1 MSYTVIKNDLEN
13 RYTFDLEK
21 NMTQSNI
28 TDAHFLRPALTK
40 LIIQRLQRGD
50 SLNLFG
56 EPGIGKTRLLE
67 DIRNSGLKNTIITK
81 VSFRGHQYSYEGF
94 CRAICTE
101 GRFQKISSTGLSEII
116 EEFQKIEDKQDF
128 IMIDDFQY
136 LPENPDIDPAYNQQF
151 IDNLNSIKNASGVS
165 LLVVTLKPVN
175 NLIIFINKQPVT
187 SVLNLDFI
195 EVPPLQHEEIR
206 KELDRRFEQDIL
218 DEQEKILLCS
228 HLNEQSGNYE
238 LLKDYEVKILT
249 KADAAMDFTRRL
261 RKWNKEFKKGRQPS
275 GMKLISRIREKIRVI
290 RQLF

>member
-1 MSYTVIKNDLEN
+1 
-13 RYTFDLEK
+13 
-21 NMTQSNI
+21 MTQNNI

-67 DIRNSGLKNTIITK
+67 DIRNSGLKNTIITP
-81 VSFRGHQYSYEGF
+81 VSFRGYQHSYEGF

-101 GRFQKISSTGLSEII
+101 GRFQKISSTSLSEII

-136 LPENPDIDPAYNQQF
+136 LPENPDIDPAYDQQF

-187 SVLNLDFI
+187 SVLNLDFMK
-195 EVPPLQHEEIR
+195 VTPLQHEEIR

-218 DEQEKILLCS
+218 DEQDKMLLCS
-228 HLNEQSGNYE
+228 HLNEQAGNYE
-238 LLKDYEVKILT
+238 LLKYYEVKILT
-249 KADAAMDFTRRL
+249 NADKAMDFTRRL
-261 RKWNKEFKKGRQPS
+261 RKWNKEFKKGRRPT
-275 GMKLISRIREKIRVI
+275 GIKLISRILEKMRLIGR
-290 RQLF
+290 L